1 MMRRSPADPSSQAA
15 APLNWDDPVTELMGV
30 GPVRAESLAALGI
43 RTIGDL
49 LSHYPSRYE
58 DRRNILSLAGLRHG
72 ETAVVRVRVTGKG
85 RVHRRGR
92 RSTVRTPVTDGD
104 TLAEL
109 VWFNQPYRASSHVR
123 GDRLLVVG
131 TARIESGKTSITVRE
146 VEPDREDD
154 GPHDTGGIVP
164 VYRATEGLAQRGLR
178 ELVAQALRRCERLPD
193 DPIPED
199 LRVAR
204 GLVGLSEAL
213 PEVHFPTSDDTRR
226 VARRRMA
233 YQELFALQL
242 VLALRRRQVKSADGG
257 GGMRA
262 PGAVEELAAR
272 LPFELTGAQRRVIAE
287 VAEDLAARAPAH
299 RLIHGEVGSGK
310 TVIAAAALLI
320 AVRSGAQAAVM
331 APTELLA
338 EQHHATLVELLGPL
352 GVEVGLLTGSLPA
365 PERNAV
371 REALASGE
379 LACVVGTHALIS
391 EGVEFANLGLA
402 IIDEQH
408 RFGVRQRARLTV
420 SRGRQPDLLIMS
432 ATPIPRTLALTAWG
446 DFDVSVLDELP
457 PGRKR
462 PKTKLVAADK
472 REAIWAGVARR
483 LAQGRQ
489 AYVVCPAIDE
499 SEELDIAAATAVH
512 EELAT
517 GPLADWR
524 VELIHGRMDAARR
537 REVMARFRDGETDVL
552 VATSLIEVGVD
563 VPNATVMVIQ
573 SAERF
578 GLAQLHQLRGRVSR
592 ASHQPHCLLLPGDCG
607 PESFERLA
615 AVARMHDGFEIAEED
630 LRRRGQGE
638 LDGTAQHGLDASG
651 LGTLL
656 ADTTA
661 LAQAREDAFALV
673 EADPDFAAPGHEG
686 LAALA
691 ERIRNADVWT
701 L

>member
-1 MMRRSPADPSSQAA
+1 MCPDPAASLS
-15 APLNWDDPVTELMGV
+15 WDDPVTELVGV

-58 DRRNILSLAGLRHG
+58 DRRNIVSLAQVRHG

-92 RSTVRTPVTDGD
+92 RSTVRTAVTDGE
-104 TLAEL
+104 TQAEL

-123 GDRLLVVG
+123 DDRLLVVG
-131 TARIESGKTSITVRE
+131 TARIEGDKISITVRE
-146 VEPDREDD
+146 VEPDNDD
-154 GPHDTGGIVP
+154 DAPRDAGGIVP
-164 VYRATEGLAQRGLR
+164 VYRVTEGMAQRGLR

-199 LRVAR
+199 LRAAR
-204 GLVGLSEAL
+204 GLVDFSLALAEA
-213 PEVHFPTSDDTRR
+213 HFPTSDDTRR
-226 VARRRMA
+226 VARRRIA
-233 YQELFALQL
+233 YQRLFALQL
-242 VLALRRRQVKSADGG
+242 ALALRRRQVKSADGG

-262 PGAVEELAAR
+262 PGAVEDLVAR
-272 LPFELTGAQRRVIAE
+272 LPFELTGAQERVIAE
-287 VAEDLAARAPAH
+287 VTEDLASPAPAH

-320 AVRSGAQAAVM
+320 AARSGAQAAVM

-338 EQHHATLVELLGPL
+338 EQHHATLVEMLGPL
-352 GVEVGLLTGSLPA
+352 GVEMGLLTGSLPA
-365 PERNAV
+365 AKRNAV

-379 LACVVGTHALIS
+379 LTCVVGTHALIS
-391 EGVEFANLGLA
+391 EGVKFANLGLA

-420 SRGRQPDLLIMS
+420 ARGRQPDLLIMS

-457 PGRKR
+457 AGRKR
-462 PKTKLVAADK
+462 PKTKLVPAEK
-472 REAIWAGVARR
+472 RETIWTGVAKQ
-483 LAQGRQ
+483 LALGRQ

-499 SEELDIAAATAVH
+499 SEELDIAAATAVY

-517 GPLADWR
+517 GPLADR
-524 VELIHGRMDAARR
+524 FVDLIHGRMDATLR

-563 VPNATVMVIQ
+563 VPNATVMVIE

-592 ASHQPHCLLLPGDCG
+592 ASHQPYCLLLPGDCG
-607 PESFERLA
+607 AESFERLA
-615 AVARMHDGFEIAEED
+615 AVARMDDGFEIAEED

-638 LDGTAQHGLDASG
+638 LDGTAQSGLDAPG
-651 LGTLL
+651 LGVLL

-661 LAQAREDAFALV
+661 LSQAREDAFALV
-673 EADPDFAAPGHEG
+673 ETDPDFAAPGHEG

-691 ERIRNADVWT
+691 ESIQNADVWT

>member
-1 MMRRSPADPSSQAA
+1 MTLA
-15 APLNWDDPVTELMGV
+15 ELV
-30 GPVRAESLAALGI
+30 
-43 RTIGDL
+43 
-49 LSHYPSRYE
+49 
-58 DRRNILSLAGLRHG
+58 HG
-72 ETAVVRVRVTGKG
+72 ESAVVRVQVTGKG
-85 RVHRRGR
+85 RLHRRGR

-104 TLAEL
+104 TVAEL
-109 VWFNQPYRASSHVR
+109 VWFNQPYRASAHAK

-131 TARIESGKTSITVRE
+131 TARVETGQTSITVRE
-146 VEPDREDD
+146 VETDSEDD
-154 GPHDTGGIVP
+154 QPRDAGGLVP
-164 VYRATEGLAQRGLR
+164 VYRATEGMAQRGLR
-178 ELVAQALRRCERLPD
+178 ELVAQVLERCERLPD
-193 DPIPED
+193 DPIPAYLRSARD
-199 LRVAR
+199 LM
-204 GLVGLSEAL
+204 GLAEAL
-213 PEVHFPTSDDTRR
+213 PEVHFPTSDDSRR
-226 VARRRMA
+226 AARRRMA
-233 YQELFALQL
+233 YHELFALQL
-242 VLALRRRQVKSADGG
+242 ALALRRRQVKSADGD
-257 GGMRA
+257 GGMTA
-262 PGAVEELAAR
+262 PGAVEELVAL
-272 LPFELTGAQRRVIAE
+272 LPFEPTGAQTRVIAE
-287 VAEDLAARAPAH
+287 VAEDLAAAAPAH

-338 EQHHATLVELLGPL
+338 EQHHATLVEMLGPL

-365 PERNAV
+365 PERNAI
-371 REALASGE
+371 RDALASGE

-420 SRGRQPDLLIMS
+420 AKSRQPDLLIMS

-462 PKTKLVAADK
+462 PRTKLVAVDK
-472 REAIWAGVARR
+472 REAIWPGVIKR
-483 LAQGRQ
+483 LDQGRQ

-512 EELAT
+512 EELVS
-517 GPLADWR
+517 GQLADRR
-524 VELIHGRMDAARR
+524 VDLIHGRMDADRR
-537 REVMARFRDGETDVL
+537 REVMARFRDGGTDVL

-563 VPNATVMVIQ
+563 VPNATVMIIQ

-607 PESFERLA
+607 AESFERLA
-615 AVARMHDGFEIAEED
+615 AVASMDDGFEIAEED
-630 LRRRGQGE
+630 LRRRGEGE
-638 LDGTAQHGLDASG
+638 LDGTSQSGLDAPG

-656 ADTTA
+656 ADTTS
-661 LAQAREDAFALV
+661 LSQAREDAFALV
-673 EADPDFAAPGHEG
+673 ELDPNFAEPGHEG

-691 ERIRNADVWT
+691 ESIRNADLWT

>member
-310 TVIAAAALLI
+310 TVIAAAAL
-320 AVRSGAQAAVM
+320 
-331 APTELLA
+331 
-338 EQHHATLVELLGPL
+338 
-352 GVEVGLLTGSLPA
+352 LPA

-691 ERIRNADVWT
+691 ESIRNADVWT